1 MSDKKNI
8 LLIGKGGREHALAW
22 AIHKSPLVDR
32 LYIAPGNPG
41 TAECGTNVM
50 LPADDFAAIAE
61 FIEENNIDLT
71 VVGPEKPLVDGI
83 ADFLEAKDHPVFGP
97 NKLAAQLE
105 GSKSFAKNV
114 MRKFDVPTS
123 DFETFGKDE
132 WDKIE
137 SYLKERDK
145 YPVVI
150 KADGLAAGKG
160 VFICNNEQ
168 AALERLS
175 RMRDDQSLKAACKTI
190 VVEEFMEGE
199 EVSVFAISDG
209 AHVRI
214 LSQAQDHKRIGE
226 GDTGLNTGG
235 MGAYSPAPV
244 LDSEGMDKV
253 YQSIVRPVI
262 EGMAKEGMPYKGVLY
277 CGLMITSEGPKVV
290 EFNCRFGDPECQV
303 LVPRLKTD
311 LVQIM
316 LLTESGE
323 LDQIEKIEQTD
334 DYQCCV
340 ILASGGYP
348 ESYEKGKIIKGIDL
362 VSDDAIVFHSGTA
375 ISGENIVTDGGRV
388 LGIVGSGNTLQEA
401 IDNTYK
407 EVDKISFDQIYYRHD
422 IGQKGISHFNK

>member
-1 MSDKKNI
+1 MSEKKNI

-22 AIHKSPLVDR
+22 AIHRSPLVNQ

-41 TAECGTNVM
+41 TAQCGTNVV
-50 LPADDFAAIAE
+50 LPMDDFSVISE
-61 FIEENNIDLT
+61 FIEEHDIELT

-83 ADFLEAKDHPVFGP
+83 VDYLEAKNHPVFGP

-114 MRKFDVPTS
+114 MQKFNVPTAG
-123 DFETFGKDE
+123 FESFGSDE
-132 WDKIE
+132 WDKID
-137 SYLKERDK
+137 SYIKEK
-145 YPVVI
+145 NKFPIVI

-160 VFICNNEQ
+160 VFICKDQNE
-168 AALERLS
+168 ADKRLK
-175 RMRDDQSLKAACKTI
+175 RMREDPSLRKASQTI
-190 VVEEFMEGE
+190 VVEEYMEGE

-235 MGAYSPAPV
+235 MGAYGPAPV
-244 LDSEGMDKV
+244 LDEDGLQNV
-253 YQSIVRPVI
+253 YDSIVRPVI

-277 CGLMITSEGPKVV
+277 CGLMITDEGPKVV

-303 LVPRLKTD
+303 LMPRLKTD

-323 LDQIEKIEQTD
+323 LDQIEIEQND
-334 DYQCCV
+334 NYYCCV
-340 ILASGGYP
+340 VLASGGYP
-348 ESYEKGKIIKGIDL
+348 GSYEKGKVIKGLDL
-362 VSDDAIVFHSGTA
+362 VSSDTIVFHSGTA
-375 ISGENIVTDGGRV
+375 IKADKLVTDGGRV
-388 LGIVGSGNTLQEA
+388 LGIVGSGDTLKDA

-407 EVDKISFDQIYYRHD
+407 ELKTISFDKMYYRRD
-422 IGQKGISHFNK
+422 IGQKGLHHLTD